1 MPLLLSKDE
10 FKLQLQLGEPVELA
24 RMFVLSDTVHALP
37 HAGKY
42 QEFREK
48 VLNYLP
54 YGGVRCDRWKRKLA
68 L

>member
-24 RMFVLSDTVHALP
+24 RMFGLSKTVHALP

-48 VLNYLP
+48 VL
-54 YGGVRCDRWKRKLA
+54 A